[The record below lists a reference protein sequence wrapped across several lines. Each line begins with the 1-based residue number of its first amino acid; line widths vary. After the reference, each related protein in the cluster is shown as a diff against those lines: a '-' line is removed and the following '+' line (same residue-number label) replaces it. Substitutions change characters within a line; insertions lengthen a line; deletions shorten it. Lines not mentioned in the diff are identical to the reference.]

1 MLKQDK
7 IDFIWNY
14 MKTTNFSEIDYETL
28 SNEDNDFLDICL
40 EDIFEY
46 ENWDLNQ
53 IENYKS
59 W

>member
-1 MLKQDK
+1 MLRNDK
-7 IDFIWNY
+7 IEFIWNY
-14 MKTTNFSEIDYETL
+14 IKNSHSDFRDYETL
-28 SNEDNDFLDICL
+28 SNEDNEFLDICL

-59 W
+59 

>member
-14 MKTTNFSEIDYETL
+14 MKNTNFSEIDYETL
-28 SNEDNDFLDICL
+28 SNEDNEFLDICL

>member
-28 SNEDNDFLDICL
+28 SNEDNEFLDICL

>member
-1 MLKQDK
+1 MLRQDK

-14 MKTTNFSEIDYETL
+14 VKEAKHNDMDYETL
-28 SNEDNDFLDICL
+28 DSESNDFLDICL

-53 IENYKS
+53 IEKYKA